1 VIADSRSISSTH
13 GQRELLSQLDS
24 GERPARH
31 FMEGDMTR
39 IKSNH
44 LRLAALVVLG
54 ALTLLV
60 GLERVGARQLVLV
73 PNAERLRFQ
82 LIGNEPIAGPDG
94 RALVR
99 GWSVLVFRD
108 RKADRCYVV
117 FKHEAGIAVEQA
129 TICTAEQ

>member
-1 VIADSRSISSTH
+1 
-13 GQRELLSQLDS
+13 
-24 GERPARH
+24 
-31 FMEGDMTR
+31 MEGDMTR

-44 LRLAALVVLG
+44 FRVVALLVLG

-60 GLERVGARQLVLV
+60 GFERVVARQLVLV
-73 PNAERLRFQ
+73 PNADRLRFQ
-82 LIGNEPIAGPDG
+82 LVGNEPIAGPDG
-94 RALVR
+94 HALVR

>member
-1 VIADSRSISSTH
+1 
-13 GQRELLSQLDS
+13 
-24 GERPARH
+24 
-31 FMEGDMTR
+31 MEGDMTG

-60 GLERVGARQLVLV
+60 ELERVGARQLVLV

-82 LIGNEPIAGPDG
+82 LIGNEPIAGSDG